1 MYSWVKCS
9 DEIQKHCS
17 DLGELKEG
25 DKGAG
30 LLGDGEDEDDRDPL
44 PPPPQQQPPQQQL
57 QPPPQQQQQI
67 VGGAL
72 AGSDSDKKS
81 ILVGGGVAAAADAS
95 SMTFQLKA
103 NQELRFE
110 VKAES
115 NQQVKGMCGGWF

>member
-30 LLGDGEDEDDRDPL
+30 LLGDGEDEDDRDSLPP
-44 PPPPQQQPPQQQL
+44 PPPPQQQPPPPPPQQQQL
-57 QPPPQQQQQI
+57 QPPPQI
-67 VGGAL
+67 V
-72 AGSDSDKKS
+72 GSDSDKKS

>member
-30 LLGDGEDEDDRDPL
+30 LLGDGEDEDDRDSLP
-44 PPPPQQQPPQQQL
+44 PPPPQQPQQPQL
-57 QPPPQQQQQI
+57 QPPPQQPI

>member
-30 LLGDGEDEDDRDPL
+30 LLGDGEDEDDRDSL
-44 PPPPQQQPPQQQL
+44 PPPPPPQPQQPQL
-57 QPPPQQQQQI
+57 QPPPQQPI

>member
-30 LLGDGEDEDDRDPL
+30 LLGDGEDEDDRDSLPP
-44 PPPPQQQPPQQQL
+44 PPPPQQQPPPPPPQQQQL
-57 QPPPQQQQQI
+57 QPPPQI
-67 VGGAL
+67 V
-72 AGSDSDKKS
+72 GSDSDKKS
-81 ILVGGGVAAAADAS
+81 ILVGGGVAAAADVS

>member
-30 LLGDGEDEDDRDPL
+30 LLGDGEDEDDRDSLP
-44 PPPPQQQPPQQQL
+44 PPPPQQQQPQL
-57 QPPPQQQQQI
+57 QPPPQQPI

-81 ILVGGGVAAAADAS
+81 ILVGGGVAAAADES